1 MNKSS
6 LMLCSL
12 ALCLP
17 LSATADGLDLKK
29 ELNGLDIEARMV
41 GPGEGGSAGNTAT
54 RTTQML
60 QLRNNSDARVT
71 CELRPGAAENQNDA
85 SSPVTIEPGG
95 EATMPVPGKYT
106 DAPLQATLHCKQQ

>member
-17 LSATADGLDLKK
+17 LSAAADGLDLKK
-29 ELNGLDIEARMV
+29 ELNGLDVEAKMV
-41 GPGEGGSAGNTAT
+41 GPGDGGSAGNTAT
-54 RTTQML
+54 STTQML
-60 QLRNNSDARVT
+60 QLSNKSDVSVT
-71 CELRPGAAENQNDA
+71 CELRPDAAENQDDA
-85 SSPVTIEPGG
+85 SSPVTLEPGG
-95 EATMPVPGKYT
+95 QATMPVPGKYT